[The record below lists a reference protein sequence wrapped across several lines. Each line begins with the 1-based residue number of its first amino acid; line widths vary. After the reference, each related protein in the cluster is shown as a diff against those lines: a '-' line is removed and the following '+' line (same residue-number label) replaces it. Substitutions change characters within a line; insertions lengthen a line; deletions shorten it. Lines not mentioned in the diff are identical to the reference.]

1 MKSIDSRIPGLSLPA
16 GLLIHVYGIETL
28 LGCAQ
33 SFPHLFDFMRFAH
46 FGSDAEQLDD
56 VQEVFQY
63 LVILW
68 IRSYFLLHDW
78 EICQDVKL
86 PDSIWFTQ
94 QKRRVQKRLDFS
106 IEEEKPPTVSLC
118 KCIPR
123 YEGVGSKRK
132 FSISLI
138 SLQGGSNF
146 TALFSDRERKKHVTE
161 WPGFPEISRGWKRSL
176 PWRNGFLGNK
186 QDWML
191 ENAQFWELENW
202 TFAIFSQ
209 CPCLIFSVSTLAKH
223 KYVYIYIYRERVL
236 ISGGTDYIP

>member
-1 MKSIDSRIPGLSLPA
+1 MKSIDSRIAGLSLPA
-16 GLLIHVYGIETL
+16 GLLTHVWGIETL

-33 SFPHLFDFMRFAH
+33 SFPRLFDFMRFAH

-56 VQEVFQY
+56 VQEAFQY

-68 IRSYFLLHDW
+68 IKSYFLLHDW
-78 EICQDVKL
+78 EICQNVKF

-94 QKRRVQKRLDFS
+94 EKKEITEKVRFFYWRG
-106 IEEEKPPTVSLC
+106 KPPTVLLS

-123 YEGVGSKRK
+123 YKGVGSKRK
-132 FSISLI
+132 FSLPLI

-146 TALFSDRERKKHVTE
+146 TALFSDRERKKRETE
-161 WPGFPEISRGWKRSL
+161 SPGFPEISRDWKRSL

-191 ENAQFWELENW
+191 ESAQFWELEKTGHLPYLVNVLV
-202 TFAIFSQ
+202 S
-209 CPCLIFSVSTLAKH
+209 FSVFQH
-223 KYVYIYIYRERVL
+223 
-236 ISGGTDYIP
+236 